1 MSAYSGSRRGSQ
13 STGSS
18 SSASTHDGPA
28 PGKQSLASQVQAAPA
43 QGAASAPATYT
54 VRPGDTLGAIA
65 RRVLGDP
72 SRWQEIA
79 NANNITDP
87 RTLQIGTVL
96 TLPASASPST
106 TPEGPD
112 EADGGGG
119 GGGGGGGAGGGAS
132 AEVPPEPAAQVIH
145 TVARGDTLSA
155 IAQRYLG
162 DSNKWRVIAEAN
174 GITDPRTLKV
184 GQPLVI
190 PGASPSAPQQDP
202 TDATGNGTGTGSGE
216 SPTDN
221 GTGTGNG
228 TGGTGTGTNDTQGQ
242 TPSPDTTTGNGTA
255 NGTGNSTTGNGNTT
269 NDTGG
274 QTPSPDTTTGNGEG
288 EQPQPPAA
296 AGEHI
301 VTDPRAFVRSDP
313 PALASTG
320 TSIPAGTKVRIVE
333 TTVKEG
339 RSYVKVEQ
347 VLQEGDPGPA
357 QVFGWTSK
365 ANLAGFEGGGH
376 DKENDASL
384 RPEDAILLGGLSG
397 LERAMAVIY
406 NAKAKYLHEQA
417 QALGISTAAAAAV
430 LKVESGGGGFASDGR
445 MIIRFENHVFY
456 DRWGKNNKATFDKH
470 FQYSSD
476 KRWQGHKFRAN
487 ETDAW
492 AAAHQSQSQEWQ
504 ILEFARGL
512 SNDPALESIS
522 MGAAQIMG
530 FNYATEGYTSVQQM
544 FDQMSGAIKPQLVGM
559 FTFIQN
565 TSLCING
572 LKEGNYVKFAK
583 GYNGAGQAETY
594 GALIKAAADAWT
606 KVTEGKTYSG

>member
-1 MSAYSGSRRGSQ
+1 V
-13 STGSS
+13 
-18 SSASTHDGPA
+18 PA
-28 PGKQSLASQVQAAPA
+28 
-43 QGAASAPATYT
+43 
-54 VRPGDTLGAIA
+54 
-65 RRVLGDP
+65 
-72 SRWQEIA
+72 
-79 NANNITDP
+79 
-87 RTLQIGTVL
+87 
-96 TLPASASPST
+96 
-106 TPEGPD
+106 
-112 EADGGGG
+112 
-119 GGGGGGGAGGGAS
+119 
-132 AEVPPEPAAQVIH
+132 EPAAQVIH
-145 TVARGDTLSA
+145 TVARGETLSA

-174 GITDPRTLKV
+174 GVTDPRTLKV

-190 PGASPSAPQQDP
+190 PGASPTAPQQEP
-202 TDATGNGTGTGSGE
+202 TDATGNG
-216 SPTDN
+216 N
-221 GTGTGNG
+221 GTGTGETPTDNGNG
-228 TGGTGTGTNDTQGQ
+228 TTGNGNGTTGNDTTGNDTQGQ
-242 TPSPDTTTGNGTA
+242 QTPTPDNTTGNG
-255 NGTGNSTTGNGNTT
+255 
-269 NDTGG
+269 
-274 QTPSPDTTTGNGEG
+274 QG
-288 EQPQPPAA
+288 EQPQPQPPNAG

-320 TSIPAGTKVRIVE
+320 TSIPAGTKVRIAE

-357 QVFGWTSK
+357 QMFGWTSK

-376 DKENDASL
+376 EKENDASL

-456 DRWGKNNKATFDKH
+456 DRWGKNNRATFGKH
-470 FQYSSD
+470 FQYNSD
-476 KRWQGHKFRAN
+476 KRWTGHKFRAN
-487 ETDAW
+487 ENDAW

-530 FNYATEGYTSVQQM
+530 FNYATEGYTGVQQM
-544 FDQMSGAIKPQLVGM
+544 CDQMSGTSKPQLVGM
-559 FTFIQN
+559 FTFIEN
-565 TSLCING
+565 TPLCING
-572 LKEGNYVKFAK
+572 LKENNYVKFAR
-583 GYNGAGQAETY
+583 GYNGAGQAEHY
-594 GALIKAAADAWT
+594 GVLIRDAAAAWT
-606 KVTEGKTYSG
+606 RITEGKTYGG